1 MDLLFKFLE
10 SIAPISDEL
19 KRHLTLT
26 VKSKTFRRKEFLLK
40 AGRVCEYVFFIETG
54 LVRCFYPTES
64 KDISAWFV
72 KEQGVIINNN
82 FCRQRPSKVS
92 IQAFEDSSVCYL
104 HFRELQSIFQHFPD
118 FNFIGRILLQDQ
130 HAVTWDYLDNSRT
143 NNAHGR
149 YSFFIDYFPELANRI
164 PLQFLATFLGI
175 TPVWLSKLRSKL
187 RLMKRFTL

>member
-19 KRHLTLT
+19 KEHLTLT
-26 VKSKTFRRKEFLLK
+26 TRMKCFRKKEFLLK
-40 AGRVCEYVFFIETG
+40 AGRVCEHVFFIETG
-54 LVRCFYPTES
+54 LVRCFYPTEQ

-82 FCRQRPSKVS
+82 FCRQRPSSVS
-92 IQAFEDSSVCYL
+92 IQAFEDSSVYYL
-104 HFRELQSIFQHFPD
+104 HFKELQYIFEQFPD
-118 FNFIGRILLQDQ
+118 FNFIARVLMQEQ
-130 HAVTWDYLDNSRT
+130 HAVTWDYLDNTRI

-149 YSFFIDYFPELANRI
+149 YRFFVDYYPELANRI

-175 TPVWLSKLRSKL
+175 TPVWLSKIRARLRVLKL
-187 RLMKRFTL
+187 FSF